1 MHADDVH
8 GGNTVHVT
16 MVMIINSIHHW
27 LVIALS
33 LVIIQIIQMR
43 APNCTLSVWLG
54 LLFT

>member
-8 GGNTVHVT
+8 GGNTMHVT

-33 LVIIQIIQMR
+33 LVIIQMR
-43 APNCTLSVWLG
+43 APDCTLSVWLG